1 MNTIF
6 FKKETVIEAY
16 GLETLIVAYM
26 ILDQFNN
33 TDVNYYHYD
42 YSNGDY
48 DLTKMVN
55 GKEEESQVT
64 LFTQVP
70 DYIAAIANAIVYGK
84 IHKAVRICKKN
95 NLPLKINKLMNAH
108 ILLTGDDREYRTKL
122 YKLFTLR

>member
-1 MNTIF
+1 
-6 FKKETVIEAY
+6 
-16 GLETLIVAYM
+16 
-26 ILDQFNN
+26 
-33 TDVNYYHYD
+33 
-42 YSNGDY
+42 
-48 DLTKMVN
+48 MVN

-64 LFTQVP
+64 LFVQVP
-70 DYIAAIANAIVYGK
+70 DYITVIANAIVYGK